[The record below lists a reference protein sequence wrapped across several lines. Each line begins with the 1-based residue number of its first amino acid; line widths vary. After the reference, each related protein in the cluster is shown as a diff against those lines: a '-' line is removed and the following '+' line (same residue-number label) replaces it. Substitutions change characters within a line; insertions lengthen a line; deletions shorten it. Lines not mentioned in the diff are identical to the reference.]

1 MREYDTI
8 ASKWLLGSGRPIYRN
23 SVSSREADIVR
34 KTCRKHG
41 VHFLMCKE
49 FDTADDFGGDVDRR
63 FHFHFMF
70 FVGADGIVD
79 KDSDER
85 YVRLMDCIHELDLRT
100 GLMFDRET
108 RNRESYM
115 DPSFM
120 RGDNLQ
126 LFMHEPV
133 IFSGF
138 GGDDACMESF
148 DGLCRSGKYFM
159 FVGCDQM
166 KPAERRTEPVDAGIG
181 SDIAEMYGRLVA
193 VARNGHALCRFR
205 RCPIEWLRTH
215 VPMDGI
221 SGAGM
226 FEFAHCR
233 NVPDFSLA
241 VVRYRDGARLAV
253 LVRADGTVHM
263 EPCGTYPDTVGDIA
277 ADLADKCML
286 GDVDFRRHRGICA
299 ELAAEILAKE
309 RSV

>member
-8 ASKWLLGSGRPIYRN
+8 ASKWRLGSGRPIYRN

-49 FDTADDFGGDVDRR
+49 FDTAEGFGRHVDGR
-63 FHFHFMF
+63 FHFMF
-70 FVGADGIVD
+70 FVSADGIVD
-79 KDSDER
+79 KDRDER

-100 GLMFDRET
+100 GLMFARDT
-108 RNRESYM
+108 RYRESYM

-120 RGDNLQ
+120 WGDNLQ

-138 GGDDACMESF
+138 GGDDTCRESF
-148 DGLCRSGKYFM
+148 DRLCRSGNYFM
-159 FVGCDQM
+159 FVGCNQM
-166 KPAERRTEPVDAGIG
+166 KPVEHGTDPVNGGIG
-181 SDIAEMYGRLVA
+181 SDITEMYGRLVA
-193 VARNGHALCRFR
+193 VGRNCQAVCRIR

-221 SGAGM
+221 SGACM
-226 FEFAHCR
+226 FEFTHCKS
-233 NVPDFSLA
+233 VPDFSLA
-241 VVRYRDGARLAV
+241 VVRYGDGAGLAV

-263 EPCGTYPDTVGDIA
+263 EPCGAYPDTVGDIA
-277 ADLADKCML
+277 EDLVDKCML
-286 GDVDFRRHRGICA
+286 GDVDFRHHRGICD